1 MATITKRGNSYRIR
15 VSVGYDKDCKQIIRS
30 MTWKPD
36 AGMTKRQIEKELN
49 RQATL
54 FEEQCKQTAEPDPE
68 EKRQVTFKELAEEYL
83 TEQERTHT
91 IKVSSLERLKSCRE
105 LTYKAI
111 GNLFVDKIRLRDI
124 QDFIFA
130 LSEKGISGKPLS
142 EKSQKQYLTFISDVM
157 NYAIIQEI
165 IIHNGYASSSAIQNY
180 VNYAY
185 NL

>member
-1 MATITKRGNSYRIR
+1 MATITQRGNSYRIR

-91 IKVSSLERLKSCRE
+91 IKTRPLCDALYAVSVRQTEVLPIAVL
-105 LTYKAI
+105 LNPY
-111 GNLFVDKIRLRDI
+111 IRLPSDSASRRTPLPLANSSYS
-124 QDFIFA
+124 QVC
-130 LSEKGISGKPLS
+130 SGLPPPS
-142 EKSQKQYLTFISDVM
+142 RCPCRAQ
-157 NYAIIQEI
+157 
-165 IIHNGYASSSAIQNY
+165 
-180 VNYAY
+180 
-185 NL
+185 